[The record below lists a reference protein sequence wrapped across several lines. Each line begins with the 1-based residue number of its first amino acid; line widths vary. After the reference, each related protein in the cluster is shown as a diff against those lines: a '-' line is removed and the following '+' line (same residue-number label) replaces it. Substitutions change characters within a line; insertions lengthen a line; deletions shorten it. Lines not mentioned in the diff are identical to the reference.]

1 VTVYVAVKILISQV
15 NAACSMRPKIPVCPH
30 QENLGAQEKQQA
42 LETAKI
48 YYQKAG
54 LESEEFLL

>member
-1 VTVYVAVKILISQV
+1 
-15 NAACSMRPKIPVCPH
+15 MRPKIPVCPH